1 MELDVDALAARDFGR
16 TGIDRLTRTAR
27 GRFFSSMARSYVT
40 ISPEVG
46 GRDRSAIAVM
56 CMNTGSPLPAGVTKP
71 NPRSEGGGV
80 LPSRV
85 PGRRQLCNAELTHGV
100 QTCDE
105 SKTDRR
111 CALQCGTPDS
121 PSDFCA
127 VCADIDFSSRRAH
140 TAVRNVL
147 SSNRLL
153 PGAFW
158 VERELNRP
166 EQGGSV
172 TNNRRPG
179 LACPWRYPRSSPERP
194 CAS

>member
-1 MELDVDALAARDFGR
+1 MRLGSCPASASGRWSQRPRVPLEVWRRPARWPEPAHLRTYKGSGRPPDTCHSRVPTVSEFSRLA
-16 TGIDRLTRTAR
+16 
-27 GRFFSSMARSYVT
+27 
-40 ISPEVG
+40 
-46 GRDRSAIAVM
+46 
-56 CMNTGSPLPAGVTKP
+56 
-71 NPRSEGGGV
+71 GGGV
-80 LPSRV
+80 LPGRV
-85 PGRRQLCNAELTHGV
+85 PGRRQLCNAVLTHGV

-105 SKTDRR
+105 SKSDRR
-111 CALQCGTPDS
+111 CALQRGTPDS

-158 VERELNRP
+158 VERELNRSA
-166 EQGGSV
+166 QGGSV

-179 LACPWRYPRSSPERP
+179 LACPSRYPRSSPERL